1 MPFEFK
7 KVFEHGTTNPIVAR
21 LSLQILE
28 ILKQCNASKDIQD
41 KIGDLYLNSLQ
52 KKLLRCWE
60 IEERFKKKFAAAVG
74 KYKPPNAANA
84 PVEVPQIARLEEECH
99 NFLYE
104 AKNYIRDLLQVLNHL
119 YGTTFVD
126 ASEFSRAKKGSQ
138 SLVEFAE
145 KTFGADDGKTKFLK
159 EAVPSV
165 EELIAVRNAVEHP
178 EGLSGKLFIA
188 NFTLGADRKLDRPT
202 WHREKDGKLV
212 TEPSSIRADME
223 ASINNLLTLG
233 EDVFVSWASDHL
245 QVPAMMRVA
254 FIPEDRRN
262 PLCPIKWT
270 VTASQHL
277 EDLLAKAEH
286 RVIHGPGW
294 HLNPIIGPEGKIQLY
309 DIYIENQWIG
319 SRSTESKCLQAI
331 RNAGGQVPPEQP
343 FETRN

>member
-21 LSLQILE
+21 LSLQTLE
-28 ILKQCNASKDIQD
+28 ILKQCNVSKDIQD

-60 IEERFKKKFAAAVG
+60 IEERFKKEFVAVVG
-74 KYKPPNAANA
+74 KYKPPTAANA

-104 AKNYIRDLLQVLNHL
+104 AKNYIRDLLQVLNYL
-119 YGTTFVD
+119 YGTAFVD

-159 EAVPSV
+159 EAVLSV
-165 EELIAVRNAVEHP
+165 EELIAMRNSVEHP

-188 NFTLGADRKLDRPT
+188 NFTLGAGRKLDEPT

-212 TEPSSIRADME
+212 TEPSSIRSDLE
-223 ASINNLLTLG
+223 ASIGNLLTLG

-254 FIPEDRRN
+254 FIPEERRN

-270 VTASQHL
+270 VTPSQHL
-277 EDLLAKAEH
+277 EDLLAKAV
-286 RVIHGPGW
+286 RGVIHGPGW
-294 HLNPIIGPEGKIQLY
+294 RLNPIFGPDGKIQLY

-319 SRSTESKCLQAI
+319 SRSTETKCLQAI
-331 RNAGGQVPPEQP
+331 RNAGGRAPPE
-343 FETRN
+343 